1 MSKDQFAMDRTG
13 NDLSETADSSRMCA
27 IGAVWNEHTTYS
39 EKQGVVFHVE
49 ITAVLALIAFLFP
62 PSISF
67 PILSSI

>member
-1 MSKDQFAMDRTG
+1 MDRAG
-13 NDLSETADSSRMCA
+13 NDLCETADSSRMCA
-27 IGAVWNEHTTYS
+27 IGAVWNKHTAYS
-39 EKQGVVFHVE
+39 EKQEVVFYVE